1 MPVQTLDSIRQIAA
15 ADWDALLPGAAQPFL
30 RHAFLACLE
39 DSGSAVAATGWQPS
53 HRLWRDERGELRAIL
68 PAWIKSHSRGEYV
81 FDWGWA
87 EACQRAG
94 IAYYPKLL
102 TAVPFSP
109 VVGPR
114 LLGVP
119 AACAQLLQAVSTT
132 LGEQGLSS
140 WHLNFNEPAEAALL
154 ARQPGWLQRSGCQF
168 HWFNRGYRDFQDFLD
183 GFASRKRKQV
193 RKERELVA
201 GQGLEF
207 VWLAGHEL
215 SQAQW
220 DFVYRCYANTYWLRG
235 QSPYL
240 SREFF
245 SLLAERMPAA
255 IRVNLVR
262 QGVRPVAMAFL
273 LRDGECLYGRYWGC
287 LQDFANLHFETCFYQ
302 GIEQAI
308 AGGLQRFDAGAQGEH
323 KLVRG
328 FEPVLTQSW
337 HYLEHA
343 GLRAAVASFLR
354 EEHEQV
360 LRYREQA
367 LAALP
372 YRRG

>member
-1 MPVQTLDSIRQIAA
+1 MPVETLDSIRQIAA
-15 ADWDALLPGAAQPFL
+15 ADWDALLPGAVQPFL
-30 RHAFLACLE
+30 RHAFLASLE

-53 HRLWRDERGELRAIL
+53 HRLWRDARGELRAML

-114 LLGVP
+114 LLGAP
-119 AACAQLLQAVSTT
+119 AACAQLLGEVSAT
-132 LGEQGLSS
+132 LAEQGLSS
-140 WHLNFNEPAEAALL
+140 WHLNFNEPAEALLL
-154 ARQPGWLQRSGCQF
+154 ARQPGWLPRSGCQF

-215 SQAQW
+215 SEAQW
-220 DFVYRCYANTYWLRG
+220 DFVYRCYANTYRLRG

-240 SREFF
+240 TREFF
-245 SLLAERMPAA
+245 SLLAERMPEA

-262 QGVRPVAMAFL
+262 QGARPVAMAFL
-273 LRDGECLYGRYWGC
+273 LSAGDALYGRYWGC

-354 EEHEQV
+354 EEHAQV
-360 LRYREQA
+360 LHYREQA